1 MSYRNRLAAVAL
13 AAMFAA
19 APLAAQFERST
30 VVGVYA
36 GDYSHM
42 VDFNAAG
49 TARFMPGYDLGA
61 TAGVQLNRY
70 VALHGDFTFHGC
82 DAQGNASFAGRNFDL
97 LFYGAHVELGYPLL
111 GGVTPYVFV
120 GGGAVTI
127 HELGSGAALAP
138 FTKPAGMF
146 GAGFFYP
153 IFGPLEL
160 FGEAKQLVYRWDRGG
175 TPPVLWDVTTTD
187 GQTHRVAFDT
197 GRFNRT
203 LWDATYTFG
212 LSYRFKTGARHSAP
226 AGTPSDE

>member
-1 MSYRNRLAAVAL
+1 MSYRNRLAAVAV

-82 DAQGNASFAGRNFDL
+82 DAQGNASFAGKNFDL
-97 LFYGAHVELGYPLL
+97 LFYGAHVELGYPLV
-111 GGVTPYVFV
+111 GGVTPYVFF

-127 HELGSGAALAP
+127 HELGSAAPLGS
-138 FTKPAGMF
+138 FTKPAGMI
-146 GAGFFYP
+146 GVGFFYP
-153 IFGPLEL
+153 IFGPVEL
-160 FGEAKQLVYRWDRGG
+160 FGEAKNLVYRWDRGG
-175 TPPVLWDVTTTD
+175 PAPFPWSYTTTG
-187 GQTHRVAFDT
+187 GQTYNVALNT
-197 GRFNRT
+197 GRFDRT

-212 LSYRFKTGARHSAP
+212 LSYRFKTGTRNSA
-226 AGTPSDE
+226 AAATLGDE